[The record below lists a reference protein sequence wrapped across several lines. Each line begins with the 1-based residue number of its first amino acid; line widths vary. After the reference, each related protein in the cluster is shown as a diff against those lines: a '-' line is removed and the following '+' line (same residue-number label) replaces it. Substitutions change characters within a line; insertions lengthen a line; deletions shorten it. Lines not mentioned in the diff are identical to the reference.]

1 MSRVCPPCSM
11 QHENIP
17 WKQKEEEDEEEK
29 MGKRIHNGLMVYDNI
44 STKNERKSLTKT
56 LKVALTYPNEGI
68 FKGNLNYAL
77 LPF

>member
-1 MSRVCPPCSM
+1 M

-44 STKNERKSLTKT
+44 STKNERKSRQL
-56 LKVALTYPNEGI
+56 I
-68 FKGNLNYAL
+68 
-77 LPF
+77 

>member
-1 MSRVCPPCSM
+1 M

-56 LKVALTYPNEGI
+56 LKVALTYPNKGI

-77 LPF
+77 LLF

>member
-29 MGKRIHNGLMVYDNI
+29 MGKRIHNGLMIYDNI
-44 STKNERKSLTKT
+44 STKNERILRQ
-56 LKVALTYPNEGI
+56 L
-68 FKGNLNYAL
+68 
-77 LPF
+77 